1 MIFSAMNSM
10 AASSRCTTT
19 SFPQVRACLRSQAR
33 RGRTARRS
41 GGDEVLALA
50 TVVLAALEMDTVAS
64 AAWAVLGVLVFG
76 RERFVGRWEVRS
88 EVVGMESVPEP
99 EADMLAVGEEGD
111 VEVVRMVRLEW
122 VVVPFTGS

>member
-1 MIFSAMNSM
+1 M
-10 AASSRCTTT
+10 ADASVVGVPER
-19 SFPQVRACLRSQAR
+19 VAEDV
-33 RGRTARRS
+33 
-41 GGDEVLALA
+41 GGVEDIV
-50 TVVLAALEMDTVAS
+50 
-64 AAWAVLGVLVFG
+64 G